1 MVLPYQALSDTITLL
16 RNELFVNIER
26 SYSMFDV
33 TSFVLK
39 TALAAKFLYSPTVD
53 VLRVNVLPNSLI
65 LLSPPHN

>member
-39 TALAAKFLYSPTVD
+39 TALAAKFLHSPTVD
-53 VLRVNVLPNSLI
+53 VFACKCTTK
-65 LLSPPHN
+65 